1 MSGSPCASL
10 LRAGTVIGHT
20 SQGITVDVS
29 VMQTC
34 QQCAQGRGCGM
45 GLVARRQHQRIVL
58 KPAGLPG
65 QYRTDYPL
73 GAQVTFTLS
82 RDDVTL
88 MALLVY
94 ALPLVLA
101 LSVSGGATWLGAL
114 EWQSAV
120 IFFGVLLSGVSVLKY
135 LLRGRMERFRP
146 RLVS

>member
-1 MSGSPCASL
+1 MSGSACASL
-10 LRAGTVIGHT
+10 LRSGTVIGHT
-20 SQGITVDVS
+20 PQGITVDVS
-29 VMQTC
+29 VMQAC

-58 KPAGLPG
+58 KPPGLPE
-65 QYRTDYPL
+65 QYPADYPL

-82 RDDVTL
+82 KDDVTL

-120 IFFGVLLSGVSVLKY
+120 IFFGVLLSGVSALKY